1 MGRCWMADKNV
12 NDREQY
18 IRELEER
25 IAQLELENRRLLK
38 SEESSS
44 INISP
49 LKKAEEDL
57 KISEE
62 KFSKAFHN
70 SKALMGISRLR
81 DGVFVDI
88 NKACAETL
96 GYEREE
102 IIGKSALELDV
113 WAEPVQRQLMTEQL
127 DQYGYLTNFASKY
140 RKRSGEVGYVLS
152 SSNIIS
158 INDEKHILVTAIDI
172 TEMRRYENEI
182 RRLDSLNLIGQMA
195 AGVAHEIRNPM
206 TAIKGFLQLFHE
218 QYKYQEDREAIEI
231 MIEELDRINDII
243 TAFLTISQK
252 NHHRTKLMSLNECI
266 GGVLQLI
273 VADAVQND
281 VFLDTQLEPTPDIMI
296 DKGEIKQLVL
306 NLTRN
311 AIQAM
316 PSGGTLT
323 VHTFEDVNGVN
334 LVVRDEGGGI
344 PPEIF
349 DKIGTPFLTTK
360 DNGTGLGLGVC
371 YSIAER
377 HNARITVDTSSEGT
391 SFHVTFP
398 LSRGR
403 GC

>member
-1 MGRCWMADKNV
+1 
-12 NDREQY
+12 
-18 IRELEER
+18 
-25 IAQLELENRRLLK
+25 
-38 SEESSS
+38 
-44 INISP
+44 
-49 LKKAEEDL
+49 
-57 KISEE
+57 
-62 KFSKAFHN
+62 
-70 SKALMGISRLR
+70 
-81 DGVFVDI
+81 
-88 NKACAETL
+88 
-96 GYEREE
+96 
-102 IIGKSALELDV
+102 
-113 WAEPVQRQLMTEQL
+113 
-127 DQYGYLTNFASKY
+127 
-140 RKRSGEVGYVLS
+140 
-152 SSNIIS
+152 
-158 INDEKHILVTAIDI
+158 
-172 TEMRRYENEI
+172 
-182 RRLDSLNLIGQMA
+182 
-195 AGVAHEIRNPM
+195 
-206 TAIKGFLQLFHE
+206 LFHE